1 MMAAFRETSSM
12 LGTHDLGL
20 FIASGLLLNMT
31 PGPDS
36 LLIMARSATQGF
48 RAGSA
53 AALGIGAG
61 TCIHILA
68 AALGLSALLSAST
81 AAFTVVKL
89 LGAAYLIYLGA
100 GMLFKRHAAEDR
112 IGAGGAHHGEH
123 RDAHRDDD
131 LALAQGRGQDA
142 LPTAPPA
149 APLRKIFAQGFL
161 TNVLNPK
168 VGLFFLAFVPQF
180 ISADAPSKAAAF
192 LFLGAVFNVNGMLW
206 CHLLAWS
213 SAVAGAR
220 ARGRGWARALGRWL
234 NRGIGALFLAFGVR
248 LAMAEM
254 A

>member
-1 MMAAFRETSSM
+1 M

-61 TCIHILA
+61 TCVHVLA
-68 AALGLSALLSAST
+68 AALGLSALLATSA

-89 LGAAYLIYLGA
+89 IGAAYLVWLGF
-100 GMLFKRHAAEDR
+100 GMLFKRRAASASPDD
-112 IGAGGAHHGEH
+112 GA
-123 RDAHRDDD
+123 
-131 LALAQGRGQDA
+131 
-142 LPTAPPA
+142 TPA
-149 APLRKIFAQGFL
+149 APPRQPLRRIFAQGFL

-180 ISADAPSKAAAF
+180 IAADAPSKALAF
-192 LFLGAVFNVNGMLW
+192 VFLGAVFNVNGMLW

-213 SAVAGAR
+213 SAAAGAR
-220 ARGRGWARALGRWL
+220 VRGRAWRQALGRWL

-254 A
+254 K

>member
-1 MMAAFRETSSM
+1 M

-61 TCIHILA
+61 TCVHILA

-89 LGAAYLIYLGA
+89 LGAAYLVYLGI
-100 GMLFKRHAAEDR
+100 GLLFKCRGAEDAADER
-112 IGAGGAHHGEH
+112 PGSRAEGE
-123 RDAHRDDD
+123 RRQAVP
-131 LALAQGRGQDA
+131 A
-142 LPTAPPA
+142 APPA

-180 ISADAPSKAAAF
+180 IAADAPSKAAAF

-220 ARGRGWARALGRWL
+220 ARGQGWARTLGSWL